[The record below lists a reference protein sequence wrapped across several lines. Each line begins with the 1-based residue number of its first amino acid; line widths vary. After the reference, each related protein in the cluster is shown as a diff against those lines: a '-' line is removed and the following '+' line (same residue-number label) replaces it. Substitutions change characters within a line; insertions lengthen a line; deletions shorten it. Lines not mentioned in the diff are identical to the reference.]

1 MYLLESITSLFGAM
15 GFDALLL
22 AGTSIALVTVILPYV
37 RKQKRRSN
45 LVVSSR
51 NNDGAEM
58 RVSIDADGFGDEWM
72 ELKEFGVKIKRER
85 STGDDNMLKRVEE
98 RLHHIASIA
107 ADEL

>member
-1 MYLLESITSLFGAM
+1 MYLLESITSLLGAM

-37 RKQKRRSN
+37 RKQKRRSY